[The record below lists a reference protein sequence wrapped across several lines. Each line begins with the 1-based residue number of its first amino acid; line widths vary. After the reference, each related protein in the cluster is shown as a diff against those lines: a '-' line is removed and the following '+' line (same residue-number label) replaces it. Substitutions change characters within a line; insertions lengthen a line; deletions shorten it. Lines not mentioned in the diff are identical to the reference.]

1 MTRDADISMI
11 LAAVADPQGKG
22 QVAAPKAVEL
32 AHLLGA
38 EVVLYHACYEAS
50 FAGGRIL
57 DSKGLARARRGLVA
71 ERKADLDDLASRL
84 STEAVTVSTIVE
96 WQKHIPEAVVRA
108 ALGQHAGLVVAEP
121 RYRGTRRPR
130 LGLSHTDWELARLCP
145 MPLLLARTRAPYGKP
160 RLLAAVDPGGH
171 GERESQLDV
180 KIVEVAGRLAELS
193 SGSVQV
199 VHALHPAFRAL
210 GVPPRALRSE
220 RERTRELLRHLA
232 LGAGLRASSV
242 RVVEGDPAEALL
254 EVATADGIDLLVMG
268 TFVRGPLQR
277 ALFGSTAEQLVNV
290 VPCDVLILKP
300 DGFKSPVPPPT
311 RRSRGKP

>member
-1 MTRDADISMI
+1 MI

-50 FAGGRIL
+50 LAGGRIL
-57 DSKGLARARRGLVA
+57 DSKGLARARRGVVA
-71 ERKADLDDLASRL
+71 ERKAELDDLAGRL
-84 STEAVTVSTIVE
+84 STEAVTVSAIVE
-96 WQKHIPEAVVRA
+96 WQKHIPQAVVRA
-108 ALGQHAGLVVAEP
+108 ALGVHADLVVAEP
-121 RYRGTRRPR
+121 RYRGTQRSR

-180 KIVEVAGRLAELS
+180 KIVEVAGRLAEIA

-242 RVVEGDPAEALL
+242 RIVEGDPAEALL
-254 EVATADGIDLLVMG
+254 EMATADGIDLLVMG

-277 ALFGSTAEQLVNV
+277 ALFGSTAERLVNV

-311 RRSRGKP
+311 SRSRGKS